1 LKLAEPMLLWA
12 RLQLAAQS
20 AVTSE
25 ALVKAESNG
34 KRAPVDR
41 ATGARFK
48 N

>member
-1 LKLAEPMLLWA
+1 M
-12 RLQLAAQS
+12 
-20 AVTSE
+20 SE
-25 ALVKAESNG
+25 ALVNAESNG